1 MNPIGKP
8 KEARLVGLT
17 RDGKPVFVLP
27 AVNAKPRNAE
37 QIKLAD
43 KFCRANL
50 IGGTLVTY
58 ADGFRFSM
66 EEGRA
71 EVAKVLLGNGGLG
84 IKTKG
89 GDVPLLCAIIDI
101 ITFSEKRG
109 VFYLEVPC
117 IGCYAVAPKG
127 TVIPKKETKDEAL
140 ADSERLLNE
149 GMAGVRMER
158 TERAAGQT
166 ALEKLR
172 ATDFVGGTIVER
184 LVLCET
190 EVERNR
196 KEITKVTI
204 RGTQLIIDTDGRN
217 GLFAPDINTI
227 HMKTD
232 GDIFIIYGQCSCY
245 VLARKG
251 VDIPPRP
258 SIEQITDAVKVLA
271 GDKE

>member
-27 AVNAKPRNAE
+27 ALNAKPRNAE
-37 QIKLAD
+37 QIKLAE
-43 KFCRANL
+43 KFRRANL
-50 IGGTLVTY
+50 VEGTIVTY
-58 ADGFRFSM
+58 ADGYNFDM

-71 EVAKVLLGNGGLG
+71 EVAKVLLENGGLG
-84 IKTKG
+84 IKTKDG
-89 GDVPLLCAIIDI
+89 NVPLLCGVIDI
-101 ITFSEKRG
+101 ITFSERRG

-127 TVIPKKETKDEAL
+127 TVIPKKETRDEAL

-149 GMAGVRMER
+149 GMVGVRTER
-158 TERAAGQT
+158 TEIAARQT

-184 LVLCET
+184 LIHHEV
-190 EVERNR
+190 EVERDR

-204 RGTQLIIDTDGRN
+204 RGTQLIIDTDGST

-232 GDIFIIYGQCSCY
+232 GDIFLIYGGCSCY

-251 VDIPPRP
+251 IDIPPRP
-258 SIEQITDAVKVLA
+258 SIEEVNDAVAALEGKH
-271 GDKE
+271 D